1 MARDL
6 FHLINKLRELHAVK
20 DFVPIYVLEDPIKNT
35 EWDNC
40 SPFQLYVFEELFGA
54 NAESKYLSTKSLQK
68 HHPSAFERDFF
79 TRH

>member
-40 SPFQLYVFEELFGA
+40 SPFQLHFFEELFGA
-54 NAESKYLSTKSLQK
+54 NAESQIFEHKKFTKT
-68 HHPSAFERDFF
+68 PSKCF
-79 TRH
+79 